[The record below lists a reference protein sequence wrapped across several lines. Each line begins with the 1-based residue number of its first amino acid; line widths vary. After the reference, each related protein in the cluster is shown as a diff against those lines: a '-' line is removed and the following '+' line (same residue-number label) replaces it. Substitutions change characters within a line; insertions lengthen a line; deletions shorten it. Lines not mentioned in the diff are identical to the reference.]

1 MPKNR
6 KSEAK
11 TFTQPQKRKATT
23 TTMTITITTH
33 SQQTQRAQEEG
44 KKGKSVRTGE
54 RESESVNERAHERA
68 QAQHL
73 GMFSS
78 KPVSSTPRVLLR
90 LRLRAAATVLSF
102 LVSAAQQPEDE
113 DEPRRS

>member
-1 MPKNR
+1 MHR
-6 KSEAK
+6 
-11 TFTQPQKRKATT
+11 R
-23 TTMTITITTH
+23 
-33 SQQTQRAQEEG
+33 
-44 KKGKSVRTGE
+44 E